1 MFKGLRKR
9 ISNYVSNYGALS
21 RRLMAN
27 QKKYNMS
34 AKTNLDKAV
43 LERENQEAQTWFASL
58 GGK

>member
-1 MFKGLRKR
+1 MFEGLRKR
-9 ISNYVSNYGALS
+9 ISNYGALS

-43 LERENQEAQTWFASL
+43 LERENQEAQAWFANL
-58 GGK
+58 GGKY

>member
-9 ISNYVSNYGALS
+9 ISNYGALS